1 MSQPFAHNPLS
12 DEAKEVL
19 REAFKS
25 YMDEHAEEL
34 ANLPPEKDAEEYE
47 REVCREIAR
56 LYDCLP
62 WHVAGAFNPEYELK
76 PITARRVLRAHIEHI
91 KAKQRGE
98 LLKVLP
104 DSGKYKGKRS
114 R

>member
-19 REAFKS
+19 RDAFTRW
-25 YMDEHAEEL
+25 MDNHAEEI
-34 ANLPPEKDAEEYE
+34 AQMSAEQYAEYVVTV
-47 REVCREIAR
+47 RREIAK

-62 WHVAGAFNPEYELK
+62 WHVAHSFNPEYELK
-76 PITARRVLRAHIEHI
+76 PITARRILRAHIEHI

-104 DSGKYKGKRS
+104 QSGRYKGTR
-114 R
+114 RH